1 MVNAKKTGRWVLLW
15 VLTGGVLWCLLGW
28 VVFILWGCMYVS
40 GGAET
45 EPLAKI
51 TFLDVGQ
58 GLSVLMEYEGKFAL
72 YDAGPDSMGVMDSL
86 KARGIDTLEWVVMSH
101 GHRDHGGGLM
111 ELPDETS
118 GSYLPKILVKRLYVG
133 ADSARS
139 FVGDSVLRVMKRL
152 SVRVDTLYRGD
163 EISLGD
169 LRLKV
174 LWPVQYISVGDNQA
188 SLVLE
193 ASLDS
198 HKVLLTGDLD
208 SIGERRLLELSPN
221 LEASLLQVAHHGS
234 AGSST
239 LRFLSQV
246 APDYA
251 VISVGAHNG
260 YGHPAP
266 SVLRKLSLVTGD
278 SARILQTLRD
288 GSVTFLMVPGVGVVS
303 SQSPRG
309 LGSDSGP

>member
-1 MVNAKKTGRWVLLW
+1 MENVQKSGCWMLFWVVLGAALWGLLFW
-15 VLTGGVLWCLLGW
+15 LLLGM
-28 VVFILWGCMYVS
+28 WGCMYVS
-40 GGAET
+40 GNEAEA
-45 EPLAKI
+45 PAAKV

-58 GLSVLMEYEGKFAL
+58 GLSVLLEYDGKFAL
-72 YDAGPDSMGVMDSL
+72 YDAGPDSVGVLDSL
-86 KARGIDTLEWVVMSH
+86 KALGVDTLEWGVMSH

-111 ELPDETS
+111 ELLGTTRDKNRLANSS
-118 GSYLPKILVKRLYVG
+118 GQVVLKRLYMG
-133 ADSARS
+133 PDTADS
-139 FVGDSVLRVMKRL
+139 FVGDSVLRIMKRL
-152 SVRVDTLYRGD
+152 NIPVDTLYRGD

-193 ASLDS
+193 ASLNS

-288 GSVTFLMVPGVGVVS
+288 GSVTFHMEPGVGVVRS
-303 SQSPRG
+303 VP
-309 LGSDSGP
+309 